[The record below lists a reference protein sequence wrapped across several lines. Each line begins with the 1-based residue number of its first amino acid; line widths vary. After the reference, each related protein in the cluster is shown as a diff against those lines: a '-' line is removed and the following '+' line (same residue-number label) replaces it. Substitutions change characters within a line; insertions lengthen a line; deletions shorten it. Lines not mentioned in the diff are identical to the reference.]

1 MRPLFVSILL
11 LVCLTGF
18 AVWTSHAVG
27 NTALRLSEQLEQ
39 TDALADR
46 GDWHEVRDTLA
57 VSYADWQRCHRYLR
71 MVLPH
76 HAVDSAESMYCR
88 AQAFAE
94 TEELTEFRAEV
105 AGLRSQLLQMAESE
119 RFLAEN
125 IL

>member
-1 MRPLFVSILL
+1 MRPLIVSVLL
-11 LVCLTGF
+11 LACLTGF
-18 AVWTSHAVG
+18 SIWTSHAVG
-27 NTALRLSEQLEQ
+27 DTTLRLSEQLER

-46 GDWHEVRDTLA
+46 GEWRGARDTLA
-57 VSYADWQRCHRYLR
+57 ASYADWQRCHRYLR

-76 HAVDSAESMYCR
+76 NTVDSAESMYRR
-88 AQAFAE
+88 AAAFAE

>member
-1 MRPLFVSILL
+1 MRPLIVSILL
-11 LVCLTGF
+11 LAFLTGF
-18 AVWTSHAVG
+18 AVWTSQAVG

-39 TDALADR
+39 ADALADR
-46 GDWHEVRDTLA
+46 GEWHSSRAALSA
-57 VSYADWQRCHRYLR
+57 SYADWQHCHRYLR

-76 HAVDSAESMYCR
+76 HAVESAESMYRR